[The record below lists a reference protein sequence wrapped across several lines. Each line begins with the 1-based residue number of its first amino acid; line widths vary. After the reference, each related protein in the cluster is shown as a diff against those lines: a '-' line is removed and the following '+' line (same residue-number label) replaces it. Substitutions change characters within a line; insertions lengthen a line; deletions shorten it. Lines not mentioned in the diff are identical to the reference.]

1 MKTKREI
8 RNWWDDEDYK
18 EFSIRTNV
26 SEELLYLKDEFFI
39 FLQIVHDNY
48 FWKNNLFY
56 CDYKISNSKKTVQL
70 KTSKLL
76 RFKPVEYEK
85 MFEDIKEKTKKNN
98 QAIVNNIL
106 SYGAMLEMYLPK
118 NAKDRFEILKEFTT
132 DNILLKEY
140 EKEIEEEKL
149 KDMEIKAK
157 FLELCNKKVC

>member
-85 MFEDIKEKTKKNN
+85 MFEDIKEKTKKK
-98 QAIVNNIL
+98 Q
-106 SYGAMLEMYLPK
+106 
-118 NAKDRFEILKEFTT
+118 LKQLNKFVT
-132 DNILLKEY
+132 LY
-140 EKEIEEEKL
+140 
-149 KDMEIKAK
+149 MEIY
-157 FLELCNKKVC
+157 NI